1 MALLRL
7 PPLTFQALPG
17 YRLSSLRTI
26 QPTDVPF
33 PANPDRVLRCAVCAA
48 ERGLDESAYV
58 FKQTLS
64 VRNPFPSPRSFW
76 AEEMLNSLS
85 VEMLNSLSA
94 AVYVGNFDR
103 VLSKNDPAAPFE
115 PTKEWGLCAE
125 HVSGAVADIN
135 ATKEDD

>member
-33 PANPDRVLRCAVCAA
+33 PANPDQVLRCAVCAA

-64 VRNPFPSPRSFW
+64 VRNPFPSPRSSW
-76 AEEMLNSLS
+76 AE
-85 VEMLNSLSA
+85 EMLNSLSA